1 MKVANTF
8 LPSLQKKN
16 SSPGQQYLRVL
27 LRVSYFSQIL
37 KADLDGIKLPKGMT
51 LLHSVDDLLLCSTQA
66 SSQEDSI
73 YLLKLLALKGQNVT
87 KEKLQF
93 AEIQV

>member
-1 MKVANTF
+1 LEEKQFNWTAKPQGFTE
-8 LPSLQKKN
+8 SL
-16 SSPGQQYLRVL
+16 
-27 LRVSYFSQIL
+27 SYFSQIL
-37 KADLDGIKLPKGMT
+37 KADLDGIKLPRGTT

-73 YLLKLLALKGQNVT
+73 HLLKLLSLKGQNIT